1 MTLTKNLLVATDF
14 SPASMLAVDAAA
26 MLASAFGAKVTLA
39 HVFDPAPMSP
49 APASQLTT
57 AEQLSVEQ
65 NYEHR
70 LHEELERVRDEKL
83 DALDDVKVALILGKN
98 AAESLCRYAEKEQI
112 DLIVIATHG
121 RTGLARMLIGSVAER
136 VVRHASCPVLT
147 LRSQLE

>member
-1 MTLTKNLLVATDF
+1 MLTKNLLVSTDF

-26 MLASAFGAKVTLA
+26 KLASAFGAKVTLA
-39 HVFDPAPMSP
+39 HVFDPAPLAP

-57 AEQLSVEQ
+57 AEQLLVEQ
-65 NYEHR
+65 SYEQR

>member
-1 MTLTKNLLVATDF
+1 MSLTKNLLVSTDF

-26 MLASAFGAKVTLA
+26 KLASAFGAKVTLA
-39 HVFDPAPMSP
+39 HVFDPAPLAP

-57 AEQLSVEQ
+57 AEQLQVEQ
-65 NYEHR
+65 SYEHR